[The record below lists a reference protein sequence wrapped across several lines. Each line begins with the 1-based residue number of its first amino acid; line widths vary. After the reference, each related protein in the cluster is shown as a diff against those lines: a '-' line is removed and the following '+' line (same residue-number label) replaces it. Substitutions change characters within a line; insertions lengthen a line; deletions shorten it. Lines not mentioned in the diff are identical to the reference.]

1 MKRILLSLGIAFA
14 LLLTT
19 VSPAKAE
26 EGWNIDS
33 FDSQITVEEAG
44 TVSISETIAV
54 DFANLSKHGIYR
66 DIPVTYTNADGSYLY
81 TKVEVQSLLQ
91 DGDTGTYTSTAYN
104 GYLQLKIGDANR
116 TISGKHTY
124 TITYRATGILK
135 AFENF
140 DELYWNVTGSNWEVP
155 ISRASATITLPKT
168 GTVQASCYYGSPG
181 ATAQC
186 TSNTT
191 GSTASFDHASTLQPG
206 EGMTVALGYT
216 SGMVPLLTVDS
227 DQSSGTEFGQ
237 KVSSVPAALGFFGV
251 LIAGFVILLQ
261 QFRKHGRDA
270 LVNGRRSSV
279 VAPEY
284 EPPFGLRPAEVG
296 CVIDEKADTLDIS
309 AAIVDLAVRGF
320 LTITEI
326 PKQGWF
332 GSTDYQL
339 AKLAKPTD
347 ELREYESQLFN
358 ALFADGETVLISSL
372 TNSFYTHLA
381 NIKETLYAEVTKME
395 LFRENPNKV
404 RARWFGIGITI
415 CFVGGFLVFASVASI
430 VVFPAIFAAFL
441 IGAGFAL
448 GILGFPVMLLAT
460 FMPSRTEKGRE
471 AFEKIK
477 GYKMFLSATEKYRQ
491 PYFESQNFFMDV
503 LPYAMV
509 FGVTAKLASS
519 FAAMGIVPAAPVWY
533 TGSGPFNPTVF
544 GDNLTIFSK
553 SLNSA
558 MASSPRSSGSGGG
571 GFSGGGFGGGGGGSW

>member
-1 MKRILLSLGIAFA
+1 MKRILLSLGLA
-14 LLLTT
+14 LAVLLPLT
-19 VSPAKAE
+19 AAHAE

-33 FDSQITVEEAG
+33 FDANITVEDAG
-44 TVSISETIAV
+44 TVSIAETIQV

-66 DIPVTYTNADGSYLY
+66 DIPVTYTNSDGSYLY
-81 TKVEVQSLLQ
+81 TKVEVQSVLQ
-91 DGDTGTYTSTAYN
+91 DGNTGTYTSTAYN

-155 ISRASATITLPKT
+155 ISRASATITLPKV
-168 GTVQASCYYGSPG
+168 GIVQASCYYGTPG
-181 ATAQC
+181 ATTQC

-191 GSTASFDHASTLQPG
+191 GSTAMFNHASTLQAG

-216 SGMVPLLTVDS
+216 SGMVPLLTVDT
-227 DQSSGTEFGQ
+227 DQTASEFGQ
-237 KVSSVPAALGFFGV
+237 KVSSVPSIIGFFGT
-251 LIAGFVILLQ
+251 LIAGLIIILRLFQ
-261 QFRKHGRDA
+261 KNGRDA
-270 LVNGRRSSV
+270 LVNGRRTSV

-284 EPPFGLRPAEVG
+284 EPPLGLRPAEVG
-296 CVIDEKADTLDIS
+296 CIIDEKADTLDIS
-309 AAIVDLAVRGF
+309 ASIVDLAVRGY

-326 PKQGWF
+326 PKKGWF

-339 AKLAKPTD
+339 TKLEKSTD
-347 ELREYESQLFN
+347 ELREYERLLLSSLFEG
-358 ALFADGETVLISSL
+358 GETVLISSL

-381 NIKETLYAEVTKME
+381 SIKESLYTEVTKME
-395 LFRENPNKV
+395 LFRENPSKV
-404 RARWFGIGITI
+404 RARWFGIGIATI
-415 CFVGGFLVFASVASI
+415 FVGGFMIFASVASI
-430 VVFPAIFAAFL
+430 VVFPALFAGFL
-441 IGAGFAL
+441 IGAGFAIA
-448 GILGFPVMLLAT
+448 ILGFPVMLLAN

-471 AFEKIK
+471 AFEKVK

-519 FAAMGIVPAAPVWY
+519 FATMGIVPAAPLWY
-533 TGSGPFNPTVF
+533 VGTTPFNPTVF

-558 MASSPRSSGSGGG
+558 MASSPNSSGSGGG